1 MNIVRWNPFGELEQ
15 AFVSEGAFNWQ
26 PLADVRETKDG
37 YRVELELPAVE
48 REDMRIEL
56 RERTLHVSGERRFAE
71 DKEDGRVHRRERR
84 YGKFTRSFRLP
95 ADADPSAV
103 RATAKDG
110 VVTINVA
117 KRASAQPRAIE
128 VEAA

>member
-1 MNIVRWNPFGELEQ
+1 MNIVRWDPFRELEQ
-15 AFVSEGAFNWQ
+15 AFVAPSALNWQ
-26 PLADVRETKDG
+26 PAADVRETKDG

-48 REDMRIEL
+48 RKDVRIEL
-56 RERTLHVSGERRFAE
+56 QERTLRVSGERHFADE
-71 DKEDGRVHRRERR
+71 QEHGRLQRKERR
-84 YGKFTRSFRLP
+84 YGKFARSFRLP

-110 VVTINVA
+110 VVTIDVA
-117 KRASAQPRAIE
+117 KSATAQPRAIE

>member
-1 MNIVRWNPFGELEQ
+1 MNIVRWDPFRELEQ
-15 AFVSEGAFNWQ
+15 AFAAPNALNWQ
-26 PLADVRETKDG
+26 PAADIRETKDG

-48 REDMRIEL
+48 RKDVRIEL
-56 RERTLHVSGERRFAE
+56 QERTLRVSGERRFADE
-71 DKEDGRVHRRERR
+71 QEHGRLQRKERR
-84 YGKFTRSFRLP
+84 YGKFARSFRLP

-110 VVTINVA
+110 VVTIDVA
-117 KRASAQPRAIE
+117 KSATAQPRAIE